1 MSQNIATLADKKE
14 LYDLSDLN
22 IKIIENIIEAFN
34 QIHGQRDYETGLI
47 KVNEDLNKTT
57 MRDELERMMANPE
70 LGLRQ
75 VVPLIS
81 MWVDEF
87 NLAFHFPLYEME
99 KKRLAQKQQLADQ
112 IEQVSKLKRS
122 VQFDF
127 SISEIL
133 AVLEVEE
140 LSEAIPYLEIQT
152 QEGGRLPEPPKT
164 VEELIQRINALWSLS
179 EKTISIKFSPDMFK
193 NTDEPSSQKNTQK
206 IQEKAKL
213 WLQQMQAK
221 TGYSMNEFFA
231 EYDKQPPEFQKAI
244 SEAMDENI
252 QKNMAQNSHY
262 QMSLVTEKEK
272 EQNFMQR
279 LIRKVLYWFQTY

>member
-87 NLAFHFPLYEME
+87 MRW
-99 KKRLAQKQQLADQ
+99 KRNDW
-112 IEQVSKLKRS
+112 LK
-122 VQFDF
+122 
-127 SISEIL
+127 
-133 AVLEVEE
+133 
-140 LSEAIPYLEIQT
+140 
-152 QEGGRLPEPPKT
+152 
-164 VEELIQRINALWSLS
+164 N
-179 EKTISIKFSPDMFK
+179 
-193 NTDEPSSQKNTQK
+193 NSSQ
-206 IQEKAKL
+206 IKL
-213 WLQQMQAK
+213 
-221 TGYSMNEFFA
+221 SR
-231 EYDKQPPEFQKAI
+231 
-244 SEAMDENI
+244 S
-252 QKNMAQNSHY
+252 QN
-262 QMSLVTEKEK
+262 
-272 EQNFMQR
+272 
-279 LIRKVLYWFQTY
+279 